1 LTKQTKTRG
10 YHYGMKYDEF
20 MRYVEHTTSE
30 KPKRKAE
37 KQNLK
42 PIQALKNLN
51 CNLIKA
57 K

>member
-1 LTKQTKTRG
+1 
-10 YHYGMKYDEF
+10 MKGDEY
-20 MRYVEHTTSE
+20 MRYVDNVNKE
-30 KPKRKAE
+30 KPKKEAE